1 MVPCSVDSDIL
12 PALVTA
18 LETTLDS
25 SLTVSEATFAIGTT
39 LPDASAVPLHA
50 RPSC

>member
-1 MVPCSVDSDIL
+1 
-12 PALVTA
+12 

-39 LPDASAVPLHA
+39 LPVDSVAPLHPC
-50 RPSC
+50 PSR